1 MWDARRATMLI
12 YYITYILRASGSTY
26 VSEFLIYIIHA
37 HDAHGAIS
45 EINSVTFT
53 LSIVIAIDDASLHT
67 LYMYTLRKYRPPR
80 ST

>member
-1 MWDARRATMLI
+1 MWDARRATMRISI
-12 YYITYILRASGSTY
+12 YYITYIFILRASGSTY

-45 EINSVTFT
+45 EIITFT
-53 LSIVIAIDDASLHT
+53 LIAIDDASLHT

>member
-1 MWDARRATMLI
+1 M
-12 YYITYILRASGSTY
+12 
-26 VSEFLIYIIHA
+26 YIIHTHDH

-45 EINSVTFT
+45 EIITFT
-53 LSIVIAIDDASLHT
+53 LIAIDDASLHT

>member
-1 MWDARRATMLI
+1 VWDARRATMLI

-45 EINSVTFT
+45 EIITFT
-53 LSIVIAIDDASLHT
+53 LIAIDDASLHT